1 MPAPRPE
8 LLLRYRFDSL
18 EQLKRHL
25 NVLTGG
31 RTLFFYPSR
40 TVQGEGGDRVLLE
53 VSEGEQQ
60 MLLRGTV
67 LSRVE
72 GGLWLD
78 FPDGRLAR
86 WLTTRSLTGR
96 HQRRLPADLMVD
108 VRGNARRLGRL
119 LDISLGGGKLVGVP
133 GLTAGTVAELK
144 LVTQLTDVPSDL
156 GRAQVVRVIAG
167 EAAIKF
173 VRSDPATRLA
183 VTKLFEAV
191 RARWANAPEAVH
203 RGDCCVRGEVLAP
216 TMPRVIARD
225 ARLAE

>member
-1 MPAPRPE
+1 MLAPRQE
-8 LLLRYRFDSL
+8 VLLRYRFESL
-18 EQLKRHL
+18 EQVKAHL

-31 RTLFFYPSR
+31 RSLLFYPAPA
-40 TVQGEGGDRVLLE
+40 VQGAGGDRVLLE

-72 GGLWLD
+72 GGMWLD

-86 WLTTRSLTGR
+86 WLGARSAVGR

-108 VRGNARRLGRL
+108 VRGAVHRLGRL
-119 LDISLGGGKLVGVP
+119 LDVSLGGGRLVGVP
-133 GLTAGTVAELK
+133 GLTAGNLVQLK
-144 LVTQLTDVPSDL
+144 LVSQLADMPTEL
-156 GRAQVVRVIAG
+156 GQAQVVRVVPG

-173 VRSDPATRLA
+173 VRSDPATRMA
-183 VTKLFEAV
+183 ATKLFEAL
-191 RARWANAPEAVH
+191 RARWAASPEVIH
-203 RGDCCVRGEVLAP
+203 RPQCCAAGQVLAP

-225 ARLAE
+225 AQKAE

>member
-8 LLLRYRFDSL
+8 LLLRYRFDTL
-18 EQLKRHL
+18 EQLKAHL

-31 RTLFFYPSR
+31 RSLFFYPSR
-40 TVQGEGGDRVLLE
+40 HAQGEGGDRVLLE
-53 VSEGEQQ
+53 VSEGDQQ

-86 WLTTRSLTGR
+86 WLGARAAVAR

-108 VRGNARRLGRL
+108 VRGDVRRLGRL
-119 LDISLGGGKLVGVP
+119 LDVSRP
-133 GLTAGTVAELK
+133 GLTAGNLVNLK
-144 LVTQLTDVPSDL
+144 LVSQLADVPLEL
-156 GRAQVVRVIAG
+156 GQAQVVRIVPG

-173 VRSDPATRLA
+173 VRSDAATRQA
-183 VTKLFEAV
+183 ATKLFEAI
-191 RARWANAPEAVH
+191 RARWAAAPETVH
-203 RGDCCVRGEVLAP
+203 RPECCVGGQVLAP

-225 ARLAE
+225 ARKAE